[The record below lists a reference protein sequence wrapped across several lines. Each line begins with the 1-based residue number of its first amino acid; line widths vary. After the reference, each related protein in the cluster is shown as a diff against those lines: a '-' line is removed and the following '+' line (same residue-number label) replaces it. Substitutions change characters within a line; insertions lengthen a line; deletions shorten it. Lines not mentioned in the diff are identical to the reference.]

1 MSAVRKLT
9 PAGRAEENLVEGEY
23 AFTESDFR
31 RIAAM
36 LREDSGIHLAP
47 SKATLVYARLA
58 KRLRQ
63 LGLDSFQD
71 YCRLLGDAGGA
82 EERARMMS
90 ALTTNL
96 TRFFREPHHFDHLRT
111 HVIEPMANAVR
122 NGARLR
128 IWSSACSTGEE
139 PYSIA
144 LTVLSVMPDAP
155 RYDVRILA
163 TDIDPQVVARAKAG
177 IYSSQAIAPIA
188 KPMRDRWMV
197 PVEQS
202 GGDEWSVGDD
212 ARALISFRTLNL
224 LADWPHRQRY
234 QAIFCRNVVIYFEEE
249 TQNMLWSKF
258 KGVMS
263 SDGRLYV
270 GHSERVNDP
279 NYASDGLTI
288 YKLEGGTK

>member
-1 MSAVRKLT
+1 MNALRKPT
-9 PAGRAEENLVEGEY
+9 TAGRAEENLVEGEY

-47 SKATLVYARLA
+47 SKATLVYSRLA

-63 LGLDSFQD
+63 LGLESFQD

-111 HVIEPMANAVR
+111 NVIAPMANAVR
-122 NGARLR
+122 DGARLR

-139 PYSIA
+139 PYSLA

-155 RYDVRILA
+155 RYDVKILA
-163 TDIDPQVVARAKAG
+163 TDIDPQVVARAEAG
-177 IYSSQAIAPIA
+177 IYSGQAVAPIPRA
-188 KPMRDRWMV
+188 MRDRWMT
-197 PVEQS
+197 PVDR
-202 GGDEWSVGDD
+202 GDGDEWSVGDD
-212 ARALISFRTLNL
+212 PRALISFRTLNL

-234 QAIFCRNVVIYFEEE
+234 QAVFCRNVVIYFEEE
-249 TQNMLWSKF
+249 TQNMLWKKF

-263 SDGRLYV
+263 GDGRLYV
-270 GHSERVNDP
+270 GHSERVNDTS
-279 NYASDGLTI
+279 YVSDGLTI
-288 YKLEGGTK
+288 YKLDGGAK

>member
-1 MSAVRKLT
+1 MNAVRKST
-9 PAGRAEENLVEGEY
+9 TASRVDGNLVEGEY
-23 AFTESDFR
+23 AFSEANFR
-31 RIAAM
+31 QIAAM

-63 LGLDSFQD
+63 LGLENFND
-71 YCRLLGDAGGA
+71 YCRLLGDTAGR
-82 EERARMMS
+82 EERSLMMS

-96 TRFFREPHHFDHLRT
+96 TKFFRESHHFDHLRA
-111 HVIEPMANAVR
+111 HVLEPMAGAVR

-139 PYSIA
+139 PYSLA

-155 RYDVRILA
+155 RYDVKILA
-163 TDIDPQVVARAKAG
+163 TDIDPQVVARAREG
-177 IYSSQAIAPIA
+177 VYSSQSVEPISSA
-188 KPMRDRWMV
+188 TRSRWMRQV
-197 PVEQS
+197 DS
-202 GGDEWSVGDD
+202 GGNQMWSVGDE

-249 TQNMLWSKF
+249 TQNVLWTKF
-258 KGVMS
+258 KKVMTQ
-263 SDGRLYV
+263 DGRLYV
-270 GHSERVNDP
+270 GHSERVSDP
-279 NYASDGLTI
+279 GYVSDGLTI
-288 YKLEGGTK
+288 YKLGGASK

>member
-1 MSAVRKLT
+1 
-9 PAGRAEENLVEGEY
+9 
-23 AFTESDFR
+23 
-31 RIAAM
+31 
-36 LREDSGIHLAP
+36 
-47 SKATLVYARLA
+47 
-58 KRLRQ
+58 
-63 LGLDSFQD
+63 
-71 YCRLLGDAGGA
+71 
-82 EERARMMS
+82 
-90 ALTTNL
+90 
-96 TRFFREPHHFDHLRT
+96 
-111 HVIEPMANAVR
+111 MANAVR

>member
-1 MSAVRKLT
+1 MNALPKPQRN
-9 PAGRAEENLVEGEY
+9 GRSEPSIVEGEY
-23 AFTESDFR
+23 PFTDADFR

-63 LGLDSFQD
+63 LGLESFQD
-71 YCRLLGDAGGA
+71 YCRLLGDAEGV

-96 TRFFREPHHFDHLRT
+96 TRFFREPHHFDHLKT
-111 HVIEPMANAVR
+111 TVLEPMASAVR

-139 PYSIA
+139 PYSLA
-144 LTVLSVMPDAP
+144 LTVLSVMPDAA
-155 RYDVRILA
+155 RHDVRILA
-163 TDIDPQVVARAKAG
+163 TDIDPQVVARAQAG
-177 IYSSQAIAPIA
+177 VYSGQAVAPIHA
-188 KPMRDRWMV
+188 AMRDRWLV
-197 PVEQS
+197 PVDQ
-202 GGDEWSVGDD
+202 GGQREWSVGEE
-212 ARALISFRTLNL
+212 ARSLISFRTLNL

-249 TQNMLWSKF
+249 TQNMLWEKF
-258 KGVMS
+258 KNVMTP
-263 SDGRLYV
+263 DGRLYV
-270 GHSERVNDP
+270 GHSERVMDRA
-279 NYASDGLTI
+279 YQSDGLTI
-288 YKLEGGTK
+288 YKLDGAAR

>member
-1 MSAVRKLT
+1 MNAVRR
-9 PAGRAEENLVEGEY
+9 PSSADRAGESLVEGEY
-23 AFTESDFR
+23 AFTEADFR

-71 YCRLLGDAGGA
+71 YCRLLGDASGV

-111 HVIEPMANAVR
+111 QVLEPMAGAVR

-139 PYSIA
+139 PYSLA
-144 LTVLSVMPDAP
+144 LTVLSVIPDAP
-155 RYDVRILA
+155 RHDVRILA
-163 TDIDPQVVARAKAG
+163 TDIDPQVVARAQAG
-177 IYSSQAIAPIA
+177 VYSSQAVAPIA
-188 KPMRDRWMV
+188 TAMRDRWMV
-197 PVEQS
+197 PRDN
-202 GGDEWSVGDD
+202 GGEREWSVGDE

-249 TQNMLWSKF
+249 TQNLLWSKF

-263 SDGRLYV
+263 NDGRLYV
-270 GHSERVNDP
+270 GHSERVTDRG
-279 NYASDGLTI
+279 YVSDGLTI
-288 YKLEGGTK
+288 YRLDGGAK